1 VKTFAAL
8 IGDPVA
14 HSSSPQIMAQLATL
28 IGEDFEY
35 RLIRASEEDL
45 VRTLQEL
52 EQTEDCIGLNV
63 TLPHKSRVLEHIEHR
78 ASSTERLGATNCLVR
93 GREGQWIAHNTDLE
107 GCKVLLQAAGLELEG
122 ADVWVLGAG
131 GAALA
136 AIAALIDLG
145 VCTVHLWNRSLD
157 RAQQVQERFGSKVA
171 IVEGNKV
178 KARPSLILNATSLG
192 LAPQDVG
199 RFEAQFGIAIRE
211 ALKGELS
218 VPCLDLVYRKS
229 EGAETSFLQWIAPI
243 GGESMG
249 DGKIMLIAQAIGAVN
264 LWFDARLDVTE
275 TMDKISL

>member
-1 VKTFAAL
+1 MKTFAAL

-35 RLIRASEEDL
+35 RLIRTPEEDL

-63 TLPHKSRVLEHIEHR
+63 TLPHKSRVFEHTEHR

-192 LAPQDVG
+192 LAPQDEG

-211 ALKGELS
+211 ALKGEQS

-264 LWFDARLDVTE
+264 LWFDGRLDVTKTIE
-275 TMDKISL
+275 KISL